1 MKAIKQLLRQP
12 LKTLLGVLLMT
23 LAVAVLCI
31 CVGQSLASQYT
42 KKGLN
47 ERFSTVA
54 IASLQEDLTGGQMV
68 MVEEELLEWLQ
79 KMSVLHPQIVKGM
92 APNGILSAYIP
103 QMQPYNI
110 QTQSNVSKHGA
121 DAALFQSGLNALA
134 GETCYDSA
142 MFVITLEEVSRI
154 TSPVEVQ
161 SL

>member
-68 MVEEELLEWLQ
+68 MVEEELLEWLVPVHQ
-79 KMSVLHPQIVKGM
+79 PQDSSIV
-92 APNGILSAYIP
+92 
-103 QMQPYNI
+103 
-110 QTQSNVSKHGA
+110 H
-121 DAALFQSGLNALA
+121 
-134 GETCYDSA
+134 
-142 MFVITLEEVSRI
+142 
-154 TSPVEVQ
+154 
-161 SL
+161 